1 MLEAVRKAYFD
12 HLRANLSVPVYS
24 RVPDEARPP
33 FVVIS
38 AIAMGEAAE
47 KNGAHVPV
55 TVNLLVVEAGRSPAR
70 TDQLTWNVVS
80 AVQQQDLGIAS
91 PYSATE
97 PSLVSASTTERGD
110 GDGKLWVGEIA
121 FTQMVSH

>member
-24 RVPDEARPP
+24 RVPDEGRPP

-38 AIAMGEAAE
+38 AISLDEPAE

-55 TVNLLVVEAGRSPAR
+55 TVNLLAVEAGRSPAR
-70 TDQLTWNVVS
+70 ADQLTWDVVN
-80 AVQQQDLGIAS
+80 AVKQQDLGIAS

-97 PSLVSASTTERGD
+97 PRLVSASTAERGE

-121 FTQMVSH
+121 FTQMVSQ